1 MRNMNLLLEINFVNS
16 NGELE
21 NTDGVLA
28 WLIERIPGPPKFVT
42 HLDFVKL
49 ERSKRNVGKK

>member
-1 MRNMNLLLEINFVNS
+1 MNLLLEINFVNS